1 MTQKPDADLSE
12 ALLGRLGV
20 LDVARE
26 VHSEGPVYLHVN
38 KMSVEVE
45 GVHAVWFMWDRL
57 CGTISKF
64 WAVQWDT

>member
-26 VHSEGPVYLHVN
+26 VHSEGPVYLHKK
-38 KMSVEVE
+38 KMSDEVE
-45 GVHAVWFMWDRL
+45 GVLFSAGL
-57 CGTISKF
+57 SNKN
-64 WAVQWDT
+64 